1 MPEDDKFF
9 EYALY
14 FVVMLTLALATKS
27 LIDII

>member
-14 FVVMLTLALATKS
+14 FVVMLSLVLAAKS
-27 LIDII
+27 LIGII

>member
-14 FVVMLTLALATKS
+14 FVVILTLVLTTKS
-27 LIDII
+27 LMGLM